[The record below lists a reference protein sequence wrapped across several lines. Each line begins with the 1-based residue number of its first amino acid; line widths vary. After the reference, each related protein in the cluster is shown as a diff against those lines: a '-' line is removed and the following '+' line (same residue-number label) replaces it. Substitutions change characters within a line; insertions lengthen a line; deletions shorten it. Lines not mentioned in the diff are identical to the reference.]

1 MRRED
6 ARSTPFL
13 KSVFDDFAKRL
24 ESKRIVRISEERWP
38 IGISLWLIIEL
49 LIGGIG
55 IEGIAR
61 ADDISQV
68 MYVSGGASITIL
80 LVLVLLPIY
89 CRQVTI
95 SKCRS
100 AAYRELGQLFCDR
113 AVSPDLQVLSLMGDS
128 VHSLETD
135 LSRTFKNPTWRAPGF
150 LLVLAG
156 AVFTALFT
164 AVFELGSNGR
174 ILSDDPLL
182 NLYQLAG
189 AITVIYLCF
198 YYAPKTVLG
207 RPDLKVALFES
218 ALRDL
223 QIEQEL
229 KPAA

>member
-1 MRRED
+1 M
-6 ARSTPFL
+6 
-13 KSVFDDFAKRL
+13 
-24 ESKRIVRISEERWP
+24 
-38 IGISLWLIIEL
+38 
-49 LIGGIG
+49 
-55 IEGIAR
+55 
-61 ADDISQV
+61 
-68 MYVSGGASITIL
+68 
-80 LVLVLLPIY
+80 
-89 CRQVTI
+89 
-95 SKCRS
+95 
-100 AAYRELGQLFCDR
+100 
-113 AVSPDLQVLSLMGDS
+113 
-128 VHSLETD
+128 
-135 LSRTFKNPTWRAPGF
+135 
-150 LLVLAG
+150 VLAG